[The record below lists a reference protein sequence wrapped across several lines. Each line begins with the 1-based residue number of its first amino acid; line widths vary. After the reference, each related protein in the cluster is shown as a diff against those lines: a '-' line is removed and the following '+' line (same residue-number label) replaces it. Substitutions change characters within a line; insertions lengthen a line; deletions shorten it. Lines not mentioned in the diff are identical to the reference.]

1 MNGTNLGVSGFH
13 VHPER
18 MYNSGIKYF
27 LMCQALVVTMSRVG
41 AGGLLELHIQGRGGC
56 DEVPSG
62 GRGGQ
67 CSKEGTQDNEIKRG
81 AG

>member
-1 MNGTNLGVSGFH
+1 
-13 VHPER
+13 
-18 MYNSGIKYF
+18 
-27 LMCQALVVTMSRVG
+27 MSRVW
-41 AGGLLELHIQGRGGC
+41 AGGLLELDIQGRGGC

-62 GRGGQ
+62 GGGGQ